1 MAETLLE
8 SSALSA
14 FFGGVATMI
23 SAGIQ
28 TDEAVHML
36 AESQDSSNFHRVCGT
51 VYQELI
57 DGASLSD
64 AMDASGAFPAYA
76 VQLVRAG
83 EESGRTEQV
92 LHSLDL
98 YYDEESHS
106 FLKLRNS
113 VSYPAALLCI
123 MSVILLVTDIVILP
137 IFTGVYNNLAGSLTS
152 GSFGAVGISAIIGWI
167 ALVVTLVVTVIV
179 VVLSL
184 MSRTEGGRD
193 RVIALFERRN
203 FSKQAMYQLALARFT
218 MALAT
223 YLSSGMDTE
232 TAMQSSASTVT
243 NPLLRPKVEAALAQ
257 MLDMEN
263 PKSMA
268 QAIADNEIFEP
279 IYARMLLVGSET
291 GGSDETLNRLSQVF
305 FDDSLEQIDQMI
317 NRVEP
322 LLAAFL
328 TITVG
333 ATLVAVMLPLIG
345 IMRSIG

>member
-1 MAETLLE
+1 MAESLLE

-36 AESQDSSNFHRVCGT
+36 SESQESSNFHRVCGK
-51 VYQELI
+51 VDAKLI
-57 DGASLSD
+57 EGASLSD
-64 AMDASGAFPAYA
+64 SMEASGAFPQYA
-76 VQLVRAG
+76 IQLVRAG

-123 MSVILLVTDIVILP
+123 MSVILAVTDIVILP
-137 IFTGVYNNLAGSLTS
+137 IFTSVYNNLAGSLTT
-152 GSFGAVGISAIIGWI
+152 GSFGAVGVSAIIGWI
-167 ALVVTLVVTVIV
+167 ALVITLIVTVIV

-184 MSRTEGGRD
+184 MSRSESGRA
-193 RVIALFERRN
+193 RVVAIFEQRN

-232 TAMQSSASTVT
+232 TAMESSASTVT
-243 NPLLRPKVEAALAQ
+243 NPLLKPKVQKALEE
-257 MLDMEN
+257 MTDLEH
-263 PKSMA
+263 PKTMA
-268 QAIADNEIFEP
+268 QAISDNEIFEP

-305 FDDSLEQIDQMI
+305 FDDALEQVDHMI